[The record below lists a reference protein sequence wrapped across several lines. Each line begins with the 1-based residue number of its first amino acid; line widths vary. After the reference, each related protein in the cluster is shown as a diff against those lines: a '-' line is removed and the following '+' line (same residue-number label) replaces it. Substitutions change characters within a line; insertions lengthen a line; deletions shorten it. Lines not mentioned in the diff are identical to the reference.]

1 MAATK
6 KNVVESVELKP
17 VDAKTITVRVRGTAP
32 LIMHKWS
39 KKAKEM
45 ILAKQMKS
53 ADAKEKAREAKD
65 PVRDFIESAYWM
77 TGEPEDCTMEG
88 FNEAIANGATFGFPA
103 TAFKQAAVAAA
114 YRAGVVANMAGL
126 RAAFFIKGYGEN
138 QLVQIKG
145 DAPHSR
151 EDMVRIAL
159 GTADIRHRAQFDYW
173 YADLEITYNANG
185 TYSVEQLLNILE
197 LGGFSNGVGE
207 WRPERDGSYG
217 TFHVEKIVLP
227 GE

>member
-1 MAATK
+1 MAASK
-6 KNVVESVELKP
+6 KNVETIELKP

-39 KKAKEM
+39 EKAKRQ
-45 ILAKQMKS
+45 ILEKQMKKAS
-53 ADAKEKAREAKD
+53 AKEKSHEAKD
-65 PVRDFIESAYWM
+65 PFADFCATAYWM
-77 TGEPEDCTMEG
+77 SGEPTEYTPERFD
-88 FNEAIANGATFGFPA
+88 EAIANGATFGFPA
-103 TAFKQAAVAAA
+103 TAFKQAAIAAA

-145 DAPHSR
+145 DAPHIR
-151 EDMVRIAL
+151 EDMVKVGL
-159 GTADIRHRAQFDYW
+159 GVADVRHRAQFDYW

-185 TYSVEQLLNILE
+185 AYSVEQLLNILE

-207 WRPERDGSYG
+207 WRPERDGNYG
-217 TFHVEKIVLP
+217 TFHVENVIYP